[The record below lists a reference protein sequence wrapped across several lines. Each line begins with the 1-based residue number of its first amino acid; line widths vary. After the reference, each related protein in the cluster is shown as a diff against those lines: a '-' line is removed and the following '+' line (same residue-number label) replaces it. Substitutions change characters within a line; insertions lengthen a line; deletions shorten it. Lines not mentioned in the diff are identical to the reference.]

1 VAQPPQPPTQL
12 ALAHVTVIDVTR
24 GSVDADMTVLL
35 AEGRIEEIFKVG
47 AKKPPQTAHVI
58 DASGKFLMPGLWDM
72 HVHIQDAPGVFARLY
87 LAHGITGI
95 RDMRMELDSLV
106 ELRVKIARGEML
118 APRLIAS
125 GPALDD
131 PPPEWPLP
139 IKMRIKSAVEA
150 RDAIG
155 VLKAN
160 GVDFIKVHNFTT
172 REAFFAIAEEA
183 KQQHL
188 TFVGHV
194 PLPVS
199 IREAVEAG
207 QRSIEHLSEFRVVEE
222 CSDPAKRQD
231 LIALFK
237 RYETWQT
244 PTLVTLRRIGLAVAT
259 DEGRA
264 QYVPSS
270 VKKFWKL
277 TDGMLQRLT
286 EEQKTKMSQRYK
298 EALPLVGEF
307 QRKGIGILAGTD
319 SPAMSGVVSGFS
331 LHDELAL
338 MVEAGLT
345 PLQALQ
351 TATVNPARFL
361 GRLRDLG
368 TVEKGKLAD
377 LVLLD
382 ANPLNDIRNAG
393 KISAVIVQG
402 RLLDRASLDTL
413 LREANEAAREH

>member
-1 VAQPPQPPTQL
+1 
-12 ALAHVTVIDVTR
+12 
-24 GSVDADMTVLL
+24 
-35 AEGRIEEIFKVG
+35 
-47 AKKPPQTAHVI
+47 
-58 DASGKFLMPGLWDM
+58 MPGLWDM
-72 HVHIQDAPGVFARLY
+72 HVHIQEAPGVFARLY
-87 LAHGITGI
+87 LAHGVTGI

-106 ELRVKIARGEML
+106 ALRAKIATGEML
-118 APRLIAS
+118 APRLVVS

-139 IKMRIKSAVEA
+139 MKMRIKTAAEA
-150 RDAIG
+150 REA
-155 VLKAN
+155 VRTLKAN
-160 GVDFIKVHNFTT
+160 NVDFIKAHNFTS

-183 KQQHL
+183 KRQHL

-222 CSDPAKRQD
+222 CSDPGKRED

-237 RYETWQT
+237 QYETWQT
-244 PTLVTLRRIGLAVAT
+244 PTLVTLRRIGQGATT

-264 QYVPSS
+264 EYVPAS
-270 VKKFWKL
+270 VKKFWQL
-277 TDGMLQRLT
+277 TDGMLQGLT
-286 EEQKTKMSQRYK
+286 AEQKNQMSQRYK
-298 EALPLVGEF
+298 EALPLVAEF
-307 QRKGIGILAGTD
+307 QRNGIGILSGTD
-319 SPAMSGVVSGFS
+319 SPAISGVVPGFS

-351 TATVNPARFL
+351 TATLNPARFL
-361 GRLRDLG
+361 GRLHELG
-368 TVEKGKLAD
+368 TVEQGKLAD

-382 ANPLNDIRNAG
+382 ANPFNDVRNVG
-393 KISAVIVQG
+393 KISAVIAQG
-402 RLLDRASLDTL
+402 KLLDRASLNTL
-413 LREANEAAREH
+413 LGEAKDAAWEQ